1 MMESKKVNFIIVDDS
16 ELDCF
21 IAEKLVRH
29 AGVGNKIKSFLRAS
43 EALDY
48 IKQTNSIEGE
58 TPAVVLVDILMPIM
72 SGVEFVEEF
81 EKLPIE
87 LREKYYIV
95 AFTSSMNKK
104 DMGAM
109 KSYDSV
115 KFLFDKPLSPE
126 VLSSL
131 QEKCRLFS

>member
-1 MMESKKVNFIIVDDS
+1 MESKKVNFIIVDDS

-131 QEKCRLFS
+131 QENCRFFS

>member
-72 SGVEFVEEF
+72 SGVQFVEEF
-81 EKLPIE
+81 EKLPLE
-87 LREKYYIV
+87 VRENYYIV

-131 QEKCRLFS
+131 QENCRFFS

>member
-1 MMESKKVNFIIVDDS
+1 MENKKVNFIIVDDS

-43 EALDY
+43 DALDY
-48 IKQTNSIEGE
+48 IKKTNSIEGE
-58 TPAVVLVDILMPIM
+58 TPTVVLVDILMPIM

-81 EKLPIE
+81 EKLPFE
-87 LREKYYIV
+87 VREKYYIV

-131 QEKCRLFS
+131 QENCRFFS

>member
-1 MMESKKVNFIIVDDS
+1 MESKKVNFIIVDDS

-29 AGVGNKIKSFLRAS
+29 AGVGNKIKSFLKAS
-43 EALDY
+43 DALDY
-48 IKQTNSIEGE
+48 IKQTNSTDE
-58 TPAVVLVDILMPIM
+58 TPTVVLVDILMPIM

-81 EKLPIE
+81 EKLPSE
-87 LREKYYIV
+87 VREKYYIV

-131 QEKCRLFS
+131 QENCKFFS

>member
-131 QEKCRLFS
+131 QENCRFFS